1 MNGMMV
7 ARMIVTPQLATAASM
22 LVRLTHPGDGSLHR
36 ALEKAETRLGTQPWR
51 IDVGVLHVV
60 SFSRQNDV
68 HLTDGDDCSCK
79 TTRGVCWHRAAWHIL
94 STLAASGAR
103 PEASLPLP
111 SVTTDDDLPGGFLD
125 GDFDAFEDT
134 SLLIQVEA
142 PVQPWRVTASPEQ
155 RAAAVSE
162 MARLTVAVDELF

>member
-1 MNGMMV
+1 MYETMV

-36 ALEKAETRLGTQPWR
+36 ALEKAETRLVSQPWR

-60 SFSRQNDV
+60 SYSTHNDV

-79 TTRGVCWHRAAWHIL
+79 TTRGICWHRAAWMLL

-111 SVTTDDDLPGGFLD
+111 NVTNEDDLPSSFLD
-125 GDFDAFEDT
+125 GPFDAFEDT
-134 SLLIQVEA
+134 SLLVQVDA
-142 PVQPWRVTASPEQ
+142 PIQPWRVS
-155 RAAAVSE
+155 AARVLDVDPRSQAL
-162 MARLTVAVDELF
+162 ADELY